1 MSVME
6 KITGS
11 ADQQLLQE
19 MADHHQGLIAMAQ
32 QAAGR
37 GGKEVRAD
45 AEMLAKK
52 QQAELEHILGKLQSD
67 FGSDHTPQ
75 IDPMSQKWLQEL
87 TEMSEADYDAEFR
100 KRVMLHHQEGNRMGE
115 RYLPKLSNPAL
126 RAMVQRMHAEQSAEI
141 GEHGQK
147 IQMGM

>member
-1 MSVME
+1 MSVLD

-19 MADHHQGLIAMAQ
+19 MANHHQGLIAMAL

-52 QQAELEHILGKLQSD
+52 QQAELEHILGKLKSD
-67 FGSDHTPQ
+67 FGAEHTPEV
-75 IDPMSQKWLQEL
+75 DPMSQKWLQEL
-87 TEMSEADYDAEFR
+87 TDVPAAEYDAEFR

-115 RYLPKLSNPAL
+115 RYLPQLSSPAL
-126 RAMVQRMHAEQSAEI
+126 RAMVQRMHGEQSAEI

-147 IQMGM
+147 IQMGI